1 MQVTKDAQ
9 LTGHNASVFAL
20 SAGAEA
26 HQIFSGA
33 GDGWVVAW
41 DLQNPELGKLVAKV
55 DRQVFSLCF
64 LKNEGKIVAGNMD
77 GGVHWIDLSDP
88 AATRNIAH
96 HQRGV
101 FEILAV
107 NGHVF
112 TAGGDGKL
120 SRWSVDE
127 MRATES
133 YVLANQSLRCL
144 DFSASRQELAVG
156 ASDGA
161 IYLLDANSLEIREII
176 RSAHGSSVFSI
187 QYSPD
192 EMQLFSGGRD
202 AMLNVWALADGFKKT
217 SSQPAHWYTINS
229 IVFSPDGQRFATGSR
244 DKTLKIWDLQTME
257 LLKVLE
263 GGRDGGHFNSVNR
276 LLWLPSHLVSCSDD
290 RTAIAW
296 KVE

>member
-1 MQVTKDAQ
+1 
-9 LTGHNASVFAL
+9 
-20 SAGAEA
+20 
-26 HQIFSGA
+26 
-33 GDGWVVAW
+33 
-41 DLQNPELGKLVAKV
+41 
-55 DRQVFSLCF
+55 
-64 LKNEGKIVAGNMD
+64 
-77 GGVHWIDLSDP
+77 
-88 AATRNIAH
+88 
-96 HQRGV
+96 
-101 FEILAV
+101 
-107 NGHVF
+107 
-112 TAGGDGKL
+112 
-120 SRWSVDE
+120 
-127 MRATES
+127 
-133 YVLANQSLRCL
+133 L